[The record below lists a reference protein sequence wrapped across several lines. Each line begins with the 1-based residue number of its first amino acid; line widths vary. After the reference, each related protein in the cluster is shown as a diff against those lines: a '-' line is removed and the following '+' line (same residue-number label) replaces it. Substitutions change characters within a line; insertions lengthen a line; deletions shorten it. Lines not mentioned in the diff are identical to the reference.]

1 MVGLGEKF
9 KKLTGQT
16 PADLLQFASGAFAAV
31 SVAAM
36 LAGLLKLSP
45 VIIERLSR
53 SATPQG
59 TDIPAFECACAQ
71 YRPSSRG
78 GGSDSPTGPTR
89 R

>member
-1 MVGLGEKF
+1 MVGLGKKF
-9 KKLTGQT
+9 KKLTDQT

-53 SATPQG
+53 SATSQD
-59 TDIPAFECACAQ
+59 TNIPAFKCVQ
-71 YRPSSRG
+71 YRSSSRG